1 MSISDEKAL
10 LNNYREF
17 VEQSKAKGPRWAFG
31 NEVLYRMCRENPLHE
46 DSDVVVGKVW
56 LIGRSY
62 AAAIERR
69 SGGATKGDDFY
80 FDVVAPKMIQI
91 GPDLDD
97 KLNLLRSVE
106 GTIPDEIQKQA
117 LATHEYLTSAF
128 RDITRQGKRS
138 LASKYLHFHCPN
150 VFFIYDSRADKAIK
164 AWVKRPVKP
173 LLENVS
179 CDVTYGDFICRAI
192 ELRRFIGAHTDN
204 LLSPREIDDFLLWLN
219 VAREKQERAD

>member
-46 DSDVVVGKVW
+46 DSDVVGGKVW

-62 AAAIERR
+62 SAAIERR

-80 FDVVAPKMIQI
+80 FDVVAPKMMQI
-91 GPDLDD
+91 GPDLGG

-117 LATHEYLTSAF
+117 LATHEYLKSAF
-128 RDITRQGKRS
+128 RDITRQDKRS

-164 AWVKRPVKP
+164 TWVKRPVKS

-179 CDVTYGDFICRAI
+179 CDVTYGDFVCRAI
-192 ELRRFIGAHTDN
+192 ELRGFIGAHTGN
-204 LLSPREIDDFLLWLN
+204 SLSPREIDDFLLWLN
-219 VAREKQERAD
+219 VAREKQERAE

>member
-62 AAAIERR
+62 SAAIERR

-80 FDVVAPKMIQI
+80 FDVVAPKMMQI
-91 GPDLDD
+91 GPDLGG

-117 LATHEYLTSAF
+117 LATHEYLKSAF
-128 RDITRQGKRS
+128 RDITRQDKRS

-150 VFFIYDSRADKAIK
+150 VFFIYASRADKAIK
-164 AWVKRPVKP
+164 TWVKRPVKS

-179 CDVTYGDFICRAI
+179 CDVTYGDFVCRAI
-192 ELRRFIGAHTDN
+192 ELRGFIGAHTGN
-204 LLSPREIDDFLLWLN
+204 SLSPREIDDFLLWLN
-219 VAREKQERAD
+219 VAREKQERAE